1 MTDYGRIMR
10 EIEAE
15 ELAKAAN
22 ATSQNNNSILTKDLS
37 MAKVTAVQILHEAA
51 ALKEK
56 KSKDYQ
62 GGKWTEEDY
71 FPFGETSYVHMI
83 HTKYLRMRNIVEG
96 GQETNFEAL
105 EDTLVDMAVYCAM
118 FAAYLENKEND

>member
-1 MTDYGRIMR
+1 MTDYNRIMK
-10 EIEAE
+10 EIEDKKE
-15 ELAKAAN
+15 AN
-22 ATSQNNNSILTKDLS
+22 ASFPKSKRKDNN

-51 ALKEK
+51 ELKEK

-71 FPFGETSYVHMI
+71 FPFGEKSYVHMI

-96 GQETNFEAL
+96 DQDTNFEAL

-118 FAAYLENKEND
+118 FAAYLENKKNEI

>member
-1 MTDYGRIMR
+1 MTDYLRIIK
-10 EIEAE
+10 EIEDKEKSAI
-15 ELAKAAN
+15 AAFP
-22 ATSQNNNSILTKDLS
+22 KKKRKEPK

-51 ALKEK
+51 ELKEQ

-62 GGKWTEEDY
+62 GGTWTEEDY
-71 FPFGETSYVHMI
+71 FPFGDKSYVHMI

-96 GQETNFEAL
+96 DQETNFEAL

-118 FAAYLENKEND
+118 FAAYLENKKNDIPL

>member
-1 MTDYGRIMR
+1 MTDYLRIMK
-10 EIEAE
+10 EIEGKE
-15 ELAKAAN
+15 KSAN
-22 ATSQNNNSILTKDLS
+22 AAFPKKKRKGPT

-51 ALKEK
+51 ELKEQ

-62 GGKWTEEDY
+62 GGTWTEEDY

-96 GQETNFEAL
+96 EQVTNFEAL

-118 FAAYLENKEND
+118 FAAYLENKKNDIPL

>member
-15 ELAKAAN
+15 QAAKEAAN
-22 ATSQNNNSILTKDLS
+22 AAPPQKYRKEPG

-51 ALKEK
+51 ALKEQ

-62 GGKWTEEDY
+62 GGKWTEADY
-71 FPFGETSYVHMI
+71 FPFGDKSYVHMI

-96 GQETNFEAL
+96 EQDTNFEAL
-105 EDTLVDMAVYCAM
+105 EDTLIDMAVYCAM
-118 FAAYLENKEND
+118 FAAYLENKKNDC